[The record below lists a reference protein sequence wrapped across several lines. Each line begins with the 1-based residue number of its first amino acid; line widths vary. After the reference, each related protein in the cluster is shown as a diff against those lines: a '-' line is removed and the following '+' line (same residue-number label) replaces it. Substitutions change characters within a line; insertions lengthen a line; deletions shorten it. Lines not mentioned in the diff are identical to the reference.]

1 MSRTAVISLDSRPYP
16 VRQCF
21 SLECRTAGYAKRWL
35 EDVGW
40 HGAIENGG
48 VETRS
53 NDLTEGFH
61 RVKRSGSSG

>member
-1 MSRTAVISLDSRPYP
+1 M

-21 SLECRTAGYAKRWL
+21 SREGRTAGYAKRRL

-40 HGAIENGG
+40 QGAIENGG
-48 VETRS
+48 VETKG

-61 RVKRSGSSG
+61 RMKRSGSSRRG